1 MTKAKKPHNLLL
13 FCRPLLIKRA
23 KISLKVNDA
32 VLSAIGDFRDSHPC
46 SQADGNRK

>member
-1 MTKAKKPHNLLL
+1 MIQVKKPHNLLP

-23 KISLKVNDA
+23 NISLKVNEA